1 MARPRLLL
9 MDEPSV
15 GLAPRVVETLI
26 ETTLACARA
35 GSRSSSWS
43 RTWAW
48 PPPSPTT
55 PTSRDGVI
63 AYSGPARALV
73 DNEEVLASYLG
84 R

>member
-26 ETTLACARA
+26 ETTLALRAR
-35 GSRSSSWS
+35 GL
-43 RTWAW
+43 TILLVEQNVAW
-48 PPPSPTT
+48 PPPSPTR
-55 PTSRDGVI
+55 PRPPGRRDRLL
-63 AYSGPARALV
+63 GPARALV